1 MIHVFFVVGMFGSTI
16 EYILRSIS
24 NELAPV
30 EGKVLADGSMH
41 SYRKQAHFYNID
53 SIEDF
58 FSLNADADISTP
70 IYPFADNKL
79 VEILSVFQKYVKPD
93 DLCILIHAPDMRAT
107 ELNMLFRYHKV
118 SAGSNFKLGLD
129 IFCGNNSHNIVAWDS
144 SYTHWS
150 QMKPWQLREWMSLF
164 YPAWI
169 EEWIES
175 QHQVGSDFLKI
186 TNTDVLFNTVGTV
199 QKVFEHC
206 NLTPTH
212 ELSSFVQQWQ
222 KAQQYI
228 VDEFN
233 LLDRIVSTAIDNV
246 QCSWE
251 PINIVAEAI
260 VQQRLRALGYEIR
273 CDGLDTFPTDSTTL
287 HNLLEKI

>member
-1 MIHVFFVVGMFGSTI
+1 MIHIFFVSGMFGSTI
-16 EYILRSIS
+16 EYTLRSIS
-24 NELAPV
+24 NELTPV

-41 SYRKQAHFYNID
+41 SYRKQAHFANINT
-53 SIEDF
+53 IEDF
-58 FSLNADADISTP
+58 FSLNATAEITTP
-70 IYPFADNKL
+70 MYPFKEHQL
-79 VEILSVFQKYVKPD
+79 TEILSVFQKYIKSD
-93 DLCILIHAPDMRAT
+93 DRCILVYAPNIRAA

-118 SAGSNFKLGLD
+118 SAGSYFKLGLD
-129 IFCGNNSHNIVAWDS
+129 IFCGNNSHNITAWDS

-150 QMKPWQLREWMSLF
+150 QMKSWQLREWISLS
-164 YPAWI
+164 YPDWSR
-169 EEWIES
+169 EWTES
-175 QHQVGSDFLKI
+175 QYQVGTNFLKI
-186 TNTDVLFNTVGTV
+186 TNTDVLFNTSKTLT
-199 QKVFEHC
+199 QVFEHC
-206 NLTPTH
+206 NLTPTN
-212 ELSSFVQQWQ
+212 ELDSFIQQWQ

-233 LLDRIVSTAIDNV
+233 LLNRIVSTAIDNV

-287 HNLLEKI
+287 HNLLEKV